1 MQAVKGYTQR
11 MDKKSKQTTMRF
23 SPQDMEAIRRI
34 RELYGCI
41 SDTAAVRL
49 ALQIVAR
56 QEQAPPPSRPKREG
70 FSSPA
75 SMTGAFKPVRC
86 KQGEG

>member
-1 MQAVKGYTQR
+1 MEPTNMIQLSKYCVEYIILTDTLSRDYTQC
-11 MDKKSKQTTMRF
+11 MSKQSKQTTMRF
-23 SPQDMEAIRRI
+23 TEQDMAAITRI

-56 QEQAPPPSRPKREG
+56 QAQAPNPSHPKR
-70 FSSPA
+70 
-75 SMTGAFKPVRC
+75 
-86 KQGEG
+86 

>member
-1 MQAVKGYTQR
+1 MIQLSKYCVEYIILTDTLSRDYTQC
-11 MDKKSKQTTMRF
+11 MGKQSKQTTMRF
-23 SPQDMEAIRRI
+23 TEQDMAAITRI

-56 QEQAPPPSRPKREG
+56 QEQAPDSSRPKR
-70 FSSPA
+70 
-75 SMTGAFKPVRC
+75 
-86 KQGEG
+86 

>member
-1 MQAVKGYTQR
+1 ME
-11 MDKKSKQTTMRF
+11 KKSKQTTMRF
-23 SPQDMEAIRRI
+23 TPQDMQAIARI

-56 QEQAPPPSRPKREG
+56 QEQLPNPSRPK
-70 FSSPA
+70 
-75 SMTGAFKPVRC
+75 
-86 KQGEG
+86 

>member
-1 MQAVKGYTQR
+1 MQTVKGYSYG
-11 MDKKSKQTTMRF
+11 MDKKKQTTMRF
-23 SPQDMEAIRRI
+23 TPQDMQAIARI

-56 QEQAPPPSRPKREG
+56 QEQARPPSRPKR
-70 FSSPA
+70 
-75 SMTGAFKPVRC
+75 
-86 KQGEG
+86 

>member
-1 MQAVKGYTQR
+1 MNK
-11 MDKKSKQTTMRF
+11 KQTTMRF
-23 SPQDMEAIRRI
+23 TPQDLEAIRKI

-56 QEQAPPPSRPKREG
+56 QEQDPTSPTPKKERP
-70 FSSPA
+70 FYPQS
-75 SMTGAFKPVRC
+75 
-86 KQGEG
+86 